1 MRDRILAA
9 RLGDAAVTALLEGQ
23 DRIMVGEVHRAV
35 VRTPLERSWT
45 VTEKTPDDLL
55 DLMDRLAR

>member
-9 RLGDAAVTALLEGQ
+9 RLGDAAVTALLDGE
-23 DRIMVGEVHRAV
+23 DRIMVGEIHRDV
-35 VRTPLERSWT
+35 VRTSLEQAWNIT
-45 VTEKTPDDLL
+45 DKTPGNLL